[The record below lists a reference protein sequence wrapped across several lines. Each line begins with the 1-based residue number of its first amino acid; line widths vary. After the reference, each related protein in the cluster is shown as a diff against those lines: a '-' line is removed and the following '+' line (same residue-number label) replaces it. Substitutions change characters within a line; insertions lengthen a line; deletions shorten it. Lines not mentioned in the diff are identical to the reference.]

1 MQSTRYTPFPAYTS
15 GHSTFGGAAAAV
27 LSELFGDRVT
37 FTSEADRHSGLS
49 QRPLSD
55 SLVTKRT
62 FASFEQAAMEAGL
75 SRIYG
80 GIHYSFDNDVGL
92 EAGRSIGR
100 YVVEQWPR
108 KLHFLN
114 SSNRQMS
121 IVKVQ
126 VL

>member
-1 MQSTRYTPFPAYTS
+1 MQSTRYTPFPAYTA
-15 GHSTFGGAAAAV
+15 GHSTFSGAAAAV

-100 YVVEQWPR
+100 FVVEQWPR

>member
-1 MQSTRYTPFPAYTS
+1 MQSTRYTPFPAYTA
-15 GHSTFGGAAAAV
+15 GHSTFSGAAAAV

>member
-15 GHSTFGGAAAAV
+15 GHSTFSGAAAAV

-114 SSNRQMS
+114 SSN
-121 IVKVQ
+121 
-126 VL
+126 

>member
-15 GHSTFGGAAAAV
+15 GHSTFSGAAAAV